1 MQIATSSAAFHKGDW
16 HKGDLMFPKSMRR
29 DIILLLCIKAAA
41 LTLIYYVLI
50 APATRPEP
58 DGRAMAAYLLRGSR
72 N

>member
-1 MQIATSSAAFHKGDW
+1 
-16 HKGDLMFPKSMRR
+16 MFPRSMRR

-41 LTLIYYVLI
+41 LTVVYYVFI

-58 DGRAMAAYLLRGSR
+58 DGRAMAAYLLHGSG

>member
-1 MQIATSSAAFHKGDW
+1 
-16 HKGDLMFPKSMRR
+16 MFPKSMRR

-41 LTLIYYVLI
+41 LTVIYYVFI

-58 DGRAMAAYLLRGSR
+58 DGRAMAAYLLHGSG